1 MIGTMLN
8 KLGYCRTCAQKTI
21 EYFCTQ
27 EDEN

>member
-1 MIGTMLN
+1 MLN

-27 EDEN
+27 EDES

>member
-1 MIGTMLN
+1 MINTMLE
-8 KLGYCRTCAQKTI
+8 KLGYCATCAKKTI